1 MHIEIRQN
9 IPAYLADLKKWL
21 TETQDVPL
29 EARGDFF
36 TARVSTYEVHMAR
49 WDEAYQAMAKRI
61 PENCGSL
68 LEIKAPRL
76 IRFNDSSADFA
87 A

>member
-29 EARGDFF
+29 EAMGDFF

-61 PENCGSL
+61 PE
-68 LEIKAPRL
+68 IAAPCS
-76 IRFNDSSADFA
+76 ISAVAQGWSWMTF
-87 A
+87 